1 MKQNTRLILAL
12 DEIDRKRAMKIAV
25 DVSDYVDAIKVNY
38 PIVLSCGLKIVKRLS
53 KIADVICDFKVADIP
68 NTNRLIVEQVFSMGA
83 AGIIVHGFM
92 GHDSVKACVDSAK
105 GDVFVVTEMS
115 HPGGKEF
122 TQPIADKLA
131 RLAVEVGAN
140 GVIAP
145 ATRPKRIAQIK
156 ELVGDLKILC
166 PGVGAQGASPAET
179 INAGADYII
188 VGRAIYKAK
197 EPKKAALKIADE
209 IKMML

>member
-12 DEIDRKRAMKIAV
+12 DETNRKRAVKIAV

-38 PIVLSCGLKIVKRLS
+38 PIVLACGLKIVKRLS

-131 RLAVEVGAN
+131 KLAVEVGAA

-156 ELVGDLKILC
+156 KIVGDLKILC
-166 PGVGAQGASPAET
+166 PGVGAQGASPLET